1 MRIQRRGIGTCTT
14 AAVVLVGAGVLAAP
28 PAATP
33 LAGAAVA
40 EFLLAAQDITIDMV
54 RHGESEDNAEGVLG
68 TIAPGAALTDIGRRE
83 AADVAPLIKSAF
95 PDGIAGIYS
104 SELIRAQDTA
114 QPLADLLGMNVTQL
128 AGFNEVNA
136 GWFEGHDLDTI
147 TQIAYALPTL
157 MWVMGQYW
165 VPMLGSAIDPNGVAF
180 NDRVTDAI
188 DAVYNNTV
196 SDPANPLTD
205 AVFAHAG
212 TIAIW
217 TLMNVKNPDFGLVL
231 DELLD
236 TRSPL
241 ANTGQ
246 VVIEGN
252 PADGWTLV
260 SWEGHAVSATPDLF
274 TGLFVDWRDLNTASQ
289 IAGWH
294 ILEALQGGDPAELP
308 VALQT
313 GFDQV
318 VAAFTTFPQAVFDT
332 ISTAMSG

>member
-1 MRIQRRGIGTCTT
+1 MRIPRRVAPTCT
-14 AAVVLVGAGVLAAP
+14 AAAVLVGAGFLAAP
-28 PAATP
+28 PVTTP
-33 LAGAAVA
+33 LAGAAAA
-40 EFLLAAQDITIDMV
+40 EFLLAAQNITIDMV
-54 RHGESEDNAEGVLG
+54 RHGESVDNAEGVLG
-68 TIAPGAALTDIGRRE
+68 TTPPGAPLTALGQE
-83 AADVAPLIKSAF
+83 QAADVAPLIKAAF
-95 PDGIAGIYS
+95 PDGLAGIYS

-114 QPLADLLGMNVTQL
+114 QPLADLLGMDVTHL
-128 AGFNEVNA
+128 AGLNEINA
-136 GWFEGHDLDTI
+136 GWFEGRDLDTI

-165 VPMLGSAIDPNGVAF
+165 VPMLGSATDPNGVVF

-196 SDPANPLTD
+196 SDPDNPLGD
-205 AVFAHAG
+205 AVFAHGG

-231 DELLD
+231 DELLE
-236 TRSPL
+236 TRNPL

-252 PADGWTLV
+252 PTDGWTLV
-260 SWEGHAVSATPDLF
+260 SWEGHEVAATPDLL
-274 TGLFVDWRDLNTASQ
+274 TGLFVDWRDLNTAPQ

-294 ILEALQGGDPAELP
+294 ILEALQGGDPAEFSA
-308 VALQT
+308 ALQT

-318 VAAFTTFPQAVFDT
+318 VTAFATFPQAVIDT
-332 ISTAMSG
+332 ITGALSG